1 MSSMK
6 SSIICACFLVFFT
19 ATSVVVNGKYHSNTH
34 IIDAPTTMNKTHL
47 HFFFHDT
54 LSGDNPSAVLVAKPN
69 GTVVEE
75 GNVLPFGA
83 VYVFDDPLTEGPT
96 LNSKVIGNARGLYTS
111 TSRGSDLTLLFS
123 GDFEFTSGEFNGSSI
138 SVFSRDPLV
147 VEKEVAVVGGRGKF
161 RMAKG
166 FILLNAIFFNV
177 TNGDAILECDVTIF
191 H

>member
-1 MSSMK
+1 MLRMK
-6 SSIICACFLVFFT
+6 SRIIFACLLMLFA
-19 ATSVVVNGKYHSNTH
+19 ATLVVVNGKYHSDSH
-34 IIDAPTTMNKTHL
+34 IIDAPTTIKKTHL

-54 LSGDNPSAVLVAKPN
+54 ISGDNPSSVLIAKPN

-75 GNVLPFGA
+75 GNIVPFGA

-96 LNSKVIGNARGLYTS
+96 PNSKVIGNARGFYAS
-111 TSRGSDLTLLFS
+111 TSHGSDLTLLLS

-166 FILLNAIFFNV
+166 FILLNAIFFNA